1 MKEEMKASG
10 SLTSHPIDPPCVL
23 HKSSK
28 LEPVWEIWAQ
38 QAGAGS
44 SWRNSPRTLLFCGIL
59 VPASEGREVWTTS
72 LKPEAKTAA
81 GPATLSQASAG
92 TWRCIID
99 PGPSL
104 LLPSEPPDSG
114 TRAQRTTVELA
125 RVRGERLF

>member
-28 LEPVWEIWAQ
+28 LEPVREIWAQ

-44 SWRNSPRTLLFCGIL
+44 SRRNSPGTLVFYGIL
-59 VPASEGREVWTTS
+59 VTASKGREVWTTS
-72 LKPEAKTAA
+72 LKPESKIAA
-81 GPATLSQASAG
+81 GPGTLSQTLAG
-92 TWRCIID
+92 TWRCIVD

-104 LLPSEPPDSG
+104 LLPLEPPDSG
-114 TRAQRTTVELA
+114 TRAQRTMVEP
-125 RVRGERLF
+125 V

>member
-28 LEPVWEIWAQ
+28 LEPVREIWAQ

-44 SWRNSPRTLLFCGIL
+44 SWRNRPGTLVFCGIL
-59 VPASEGREVWTTS
+59 APASTGGEVWTTS
-72 LKPEAKTAA
+72 LKPEGKTAA
-81 GPATLSQASAG
+81 GPATLSQTSAG
-92 TWRCIID
+92 TWRCITD
-99 PGPSL
+99 PRPSL
-104 LLPSEPPDSG
+104 LLPAEPPDSG
-114 TRAQRTTVELA
+114 TRAQRTIVEPV